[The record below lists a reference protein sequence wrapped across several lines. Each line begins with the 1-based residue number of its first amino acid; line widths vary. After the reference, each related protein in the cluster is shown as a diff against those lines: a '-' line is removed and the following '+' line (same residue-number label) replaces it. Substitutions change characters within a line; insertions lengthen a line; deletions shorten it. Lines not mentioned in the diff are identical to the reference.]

1 MEQVKRILHIV
12 TTLNRGGAET
22 MIMNYYRALDKSR
35 YQFDFLVHRPDEG
48 AYEREVREMGGR
60 IYRALP
66 IRPNT
71 YHKYFKFLDVF
82 FREHASEYI
91 AVHAHIQENSGFAFK
106 YAAKYGILNRISSS
120 HIADAPIDYKY
131 TFRLYA

>member
-82 FREHASEYI
+82 FGNMHQNI
-91 AVHAHIQENSGFAFK
+91 LLFMPIFK
-106 YAAKYGILNRISSS
+106 KIVGLHSSMPLNMV
-120 HIADAPIDYKY
+120 Y
-131 TFRLYA
+131 